1 MWSRCSPVCYA
12 PGMFNFNHPQPPS
25 PALDLKSVRAALFD
39 LDGTLVDVDMQVF
52 VPLYLRRLATRLE
65 PYAEP
70 RRTFNTLR
78 AAVMAMLGDTTGE
91 CSLEELLRAMLA
103 EELQMAWPDYQ
114 AGLVAFCREDLPELQ
129 PLVKPHPLARNL
141 VEACVERGWRV
152 ALATNPIF
160 PREVIDARLAWGGLD
175 DLPFQPVTSYETSR
189 HCKPHPGFFRD
200 LLAELDLPPQAC
212 LMVGNDTLHDLA
224 AGRVG
229 MPTCLL
235 TTWRIDREP
244 VLPADWEGPHQALLE
259 QLRPGPA

>member
-1 MWSRCSPVCYA
+1 MWSRCSPLCYA
-12 PGMFNFNHPQPPS
+12 LVMFNFTSPPT
-25 PALDLKSVRAALFD
+25 ALDLTPVQAVMFD
-39 LDGTLVDVDMQVF
+39 LDGTLIDVDMQIF
-52 VPLYLRRLATRLE
+52 VPLYLRRLAGRLE
-65 PYAEP
+65 PYVDP
-70 RRTFNTLR
+70 RRAVRTLR

-91 CSLEELLRAMLA
+91 SSLEELLRAMLA
-103 EELQMAWPDYQ
+103 EELQLAWPDYQ
-114 AGLVAFCREDLPELQ
+114 KGLAAFCREDLPELQ
-129 PLVKPHPLARNL
+129 SMVKPHPLARDL

-152 ALATNPIF
+152 ILATNPIF
-160 PREVIDARLAWGGLD
+160 PRTVIDARLAWGGLD
-175 DLPFQPVTSYETSR
+175 GLPFRPVTSYETSR

-200 LLAELDLPPQAC
+200 LLAELELPPRAC

-244 VLPADWEGPHQALLE
+244 VLPAIWEGSHQALLE